1 MFAREV
7 LRDGQRYRLL
17 KESVLEQEGFHVRYQ
32 IEDKLVQSERHA
44 GWTQTAAERLF
55 DDLEAPRAG

>member
-7 LRDGQRYRLL
+7 LREGQRYRLL
-17 KESVLEQEGFHVRYQ
+17 KEGVLEQEGFHIRYQ
-32 IEDKLVQSERHA
+32 IEDKLGQGQRHA

-55 DDLEAPRAG
+55 DDLERLRTG